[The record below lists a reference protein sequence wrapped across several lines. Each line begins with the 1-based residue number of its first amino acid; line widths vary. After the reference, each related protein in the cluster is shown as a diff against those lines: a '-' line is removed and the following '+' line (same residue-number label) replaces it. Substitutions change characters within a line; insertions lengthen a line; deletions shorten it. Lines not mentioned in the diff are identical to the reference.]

1 MSEMSIIG
9 EITMLFPK
17 NVKEILNRN
26 SIIETDNIIF
36 KRDGFNLL
44 ESIRNNDDT
53 INLKE
58 IINIDKSHNQL
69 FPKKIKDQ
77 IVIINSE
84 NDYINELKNKNNF
97 FKDSFFNQILSN
109 EESKMSFENINSNK
123 NFETKFKMDMN
134 NSSKYFFCG
143 ILKEMNQICKLKEL
157 QEKIKNQ
164 EKSLSPLEKE
174 NKSLISEAY
183 KVPNEIKEI
192 NYYKKVKPNGDSF
205 YISFIYQYVRNLIPE
220 GNGEIISRIINLQQE
235 YQILNPASEA
245 IKDPS
250 KFGENYIEK
259 TGSNNFEDLKNLQ
272 QTFSYLGIIYN
283 LITVENDIE
292 NAIKMF
298 DFVFSLDKILWKV
311 LCLFMKYHI
320 NQFLR
325 KNRDKFN
332 MNEYYIKNKL
342 IPEKYFSRQNKEFDY
357 DSYINDNISINQM
370 EPSLFIISIVPYVF
384 NVKLNLFINE
394 EGSEPDDINELFK
407 IEINPNKND
416 DYYINEINI
425 LYSLHSYHIILTQL
439 DEINI
444 NEDNYI
450 KYVQRENCKIC
461 YQNQYIIL
469 KRIVKDYPI
478 CFNCFKSMIDQILI
492 KRYKNMIKEKFNF
505 VEYYLKEI
513 PLIENDSGGCVNLS
527 QNEFFYIFHQNLFTY
542 FRKLIDKICDLCGKL
557 NKKIIHKICGCKYC
571 IECAKREC
579 KIIFFNNF
587 EKNFVY
593 KNKKIKCKCGKE
605 IEIINYASQI
615 YNMLNI
621 QEKIFYE
628 EEIENRIKKYIDNY
642 CMICGKENNKN
653 LISKNLKKKYK
664 IFRTSFL

>member
-1 MSEMSIIG
+1 MSEISIIG

-84 NDYINELKNKNNF
+84 NDYINQLKNKNNF

-205 YISFIYQYVRNLIPE
+205 YISFIYQYVRILIPE

-332 MNEYYIKNKL
+332 MNE
-342 IPEKYFSRQNKEFDY
+342 
-357 DSYINDNISINQM
+357 
-370 EPSLFIISIVPYVF
+370 
-384 NVKLNLFINE
+384 
-394 EGSEPDDINELFK
+394 
-407 IEINPNKND
+407 
-416 DYYINEINI
+416 
-425 LYSLHSYHIILTQL
+425 
-439 DEINI
+439 
-444 NEDNYI
+444 
-450 KYVQRENCKIC
+450 
-461 YQNQYIIL
+461 
-469 KRIVKDYPI
+469 
-478 CFNCFKSMIDQILI
+478 
-492 KRYKNMIKEKFNF
+492 
-505 VEYYLKEI
+505 
-513 PLIENDSGGCVNLS
+513 
-527 QNEFFYIFHQNLFTY
+527 
-542 FRKLIDKICDLCGKL
+542 
-557 NKKIIHKICGCKYC
+557 
-571 IECAKREC
+571 
-579 KIIFFNNF
+579 
-587 EKNFVY
+587 
-593 KNKKIKCKCGKE
+593 
-605 IEIINYASQI
+605 
-615 YNMLNI
+615 
-621 QEKIFYE
+621 
-628 EEIENRIKKYIDNY
+628 
-642 CMICGKENNKN
+642 
-653 LISKNLKKKYK
+653 
-664 IFRTSFL
+664 